1 MTPTLGDVA
10 SRDPRLTPPSAHELP
25 SDAQRLEVPVV
36 SSPAHAAPVRPS
48 QLESVVRLTRE
59 GTRSVRLHELAR
71 SMGRARNHAAHELGI
86 IHEQDL
92 GRMLASPRTLLVE
105 GTTDQAVLEQ
115 VLHRSGD
122 QLTLVQPAGSKTR
135 LAVLHHLHLALRIP
149 HHVLFD
155 GDGGPVSGSST
166 ARHRILRSRREA
178 TEALVAA
185 LRSSSAAAPGSTGA
199 TESTAATD
207 PRWHGEDPAVTGW
220 GFGGPTVV
228 GPSWS
233 ALEVDLEDELSR
245 WPSFVSALQARGGT
259 LAAKR
264 PERFAE
270 AAEAAWMEDLPSSFR
285 RICAAVATL
294 EQDFPPQ
301 PGIPSSERGAS
312 PQDA

>member
-1 MTPTLGDVA
+1 MAA
-10 SRDPRLTPPSAHELP
+10 SA
-25 SDAQRLEVPVV
+25 AG
-36 SSPAHAAPVRPS
+36 AAPVPPS
-48 QLESVVRLTRE
+48 QLESVVRLTRD
-59 GTRSVRLHELAR
+59 GPRTVRLHELAR
-71 SMGRARNHAAHELGI
+71 SMGRARNHVARELGVVPE
-86 IHEQDL
+86 HDL
-92 GRMLASPRTLLVE
+92 GRMLAAPRTLLVE

-115 VLHRSGD
+115 VLRRSGD
-122 QLTLVQPAGSKTR
+122 RLSLVQPAGSKTR
-135 LAVLHHLHLALRIP
+135 LAVLHHFHLALGIP

-166 ARHRILRSRREA
+166 ARHRILRSRRQA
-178 TEALVAA
+178 TEALVAS
-185 LRSSSAAAPGSTGA
+185 LRSSSAAAPGSTA
-199 TESTAATD
+199 AAAIDPTAADRAAD
-207 PRWHGEDPAVTGW
+207 PRWRGEDPAVAGW

-270 AAEAAWMEDLPSSFR
+270 AAAAAQAEDLPASFR
-285 RICAAVATL
+285 RICAAVAAL
-294 EQDFPPQ
+294 EADRPPR
-301 PGIPSSERGAS
+301 PGIPPSERGAS